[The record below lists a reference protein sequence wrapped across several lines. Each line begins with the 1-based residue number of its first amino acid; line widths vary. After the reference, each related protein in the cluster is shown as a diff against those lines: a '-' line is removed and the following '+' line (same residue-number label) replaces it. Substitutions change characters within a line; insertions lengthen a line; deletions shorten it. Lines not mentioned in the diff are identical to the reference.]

1 MLVSFSNCN
10 TVIFFKIF
18 DKSSKFVKFLG
29 VNTLAYGHYRITS
42 RVVDTTPAARAGD
55 DIVMSAAEAALL
67 IRPGRPTALFMPDG
81 VDPVAEVAELHADR
95 AANFRAR
102 IAAARAQM
110 QVHHDPYDRK
120 LNAPLVAALMTGVVY
135 GKQHFGFDNDFDVD
149 EINGLFETAK
159 AMYHEHGRA
168 RDVVFEEMLVLV
180 GSMREMKS
188 QPALDSDEEEEA
200 DGVMIDDDFAI

>member
-1 MLVSFSNCN
+1 M
-10 TVIFFKIF
+10 
-18 DKSSKFVKFLG
+18 
-29 VNTLAYGHYRITS
+29 
-42 RVVDTTPAARAGD
+42 DTTPAARAGD

-95 AANFRAR
+95 AANLRAR
-102 IAAARAQM
+102 IAAARALM
-110 QVHHDPYDRK
+110 QQHNDPYDRQ
-120 LNAPLVAALMTGVVY
+120 LNSPLVIALMNGVVD
-135 GKQHFGFDNDFDVD
+135 GTQHKGFDNDFDAD

-159 AMYHEHGRA
+159 AMFHEHGRA
-168 RDVVFEEMLVLV
+168 RNVAFEEMLILV

-188 QPALDSDEEEEA
+188 RPALDSDEEEDV

>member
-1 MLVSFSNCN
+1 MC
-10 TVIFFKIF
+10 
-18 DKSSKFVKFLG
+18 FLC

-42 RVVDTTPAARAGD
+42 RVVDTTPATRAGD

-67 IRPGRPTALFMPDG
+67 IRPGRPTALCMPDG

-95 AANFRAR
+95 AANLRAR

-110 QVHHDPYDRK
+110 QQHHDPYDRQ
-120 LNAPLVAALMTGVVY
+120 LNSPLVIALMTGVVD
-135 GKQHFGFDNDFDVD
+135 GTHHKGFDNDFDAD
-149 EINGLFETAK
+149 EINGLFETAM
-159 AMYHEHGRA
+159 AMFHDHGRE

-188 QPALDSDEEEEA
+188 HPALDSDEEEEA
-200 DGVMIDDDFAI
+200 DGLLIDDDEQI

>member
-1 MLVSFSNCN
+1 MC
-10 TVIFFKIF
+10 
-18 DKSSKFVKFLG
+18 FLG

-42 RVVDTTPAARAGD
+42 RVVDTTPATRAGD

-67 IRPGRPTALFMPDG
+67 IRPGRPTALCMPDG

-95 AANFRAR
+95 AANLRAR

-110 QVHHDPYDRK
+110 QQHHDPYDRQ
-120 LNAPLVAALMTGVVY
+120 LNSPLVIALMTGVVD
-135 GKQHFGFDNDFDVD
+135 GTHHKGFDNDFDAD
-149 EINGLFETAK
+149 EINGLFETAM
-159 AMYHEHGRA
+159 AMFHDHGRE

-188 QPALDSDEEEEA
+188 HPALDSDEEEEA
-200 DGVMIDDDFAI
+200 DGLLIDDDEQI